1 MSFIGINAH
10 NIVYENNIIK
20 SCTIVDVR
28 NPADHK
34 FFFVE
39 HNGNKYT
46 TKQIDHPFRN
56 EMSDENETSDDNH
69 VNESS
74 MPRVFSSQA
83 NKNIVSNQIKT
94 VKDLNDFK
102 NTFGQGI
109 SLNE

>member
-56 EMSDENETSDDNH
+56 ETSDDNH